1 MHHVLNVMKLIIFLL
16 FITTQVI
23 FAATPKQ
30 TVTMMRDS
38 AKKGDFETTWKHTVK
53 ITNLPAQAEEHF
65 KGKVKRM
72 IRLVAQGWDFDIKE
86 EKVMNDCA
94 VVVINESKKA
104 GKSSFDLDPVYLF
117 KQNGEWKVFADL
129 SDWDV
134 IEYVDKSKVDT
145 FKKLE
150 QWFKQRKAV
159 LKKNRE

>member
-1 MHHVLNVMKLIIFLL
+1 MKFLALIL
-16 FITTQVI
+16 FGSTQLI

-30 TVTMMRDS
+30 TLITMRDS
-38 AKKGDFETTWKHTVK
+38 AKKGDFDATWKHTVK
-53 ITNLPAQAEEHF
+53 VKKIPAQAEEHF
-65 KGKVKRM
+65 KGKIKRM
-72 IRLVAQGWDFDIKE
+72 IKLMAQGWDFDIKE
-86 EKVMNDCA
+86 EKIMGDCA

-104 GKSSFDLDPVYLF
+104 GKLSFDLDPVYLF
-117 KQNGEWKVFADL
+117 KQNGHWKVFADL

-134 IEYVDKSKVDT
+134 IEYVDKGKVDT